1 MAKKIRENGI
11 VLSKVI
17 KPATEAF
24 KGSDGR
30 EVPAYPERHVV
41 TVACGEVDGE
51 NGIQDVLLAR
61 VTVEKEQY
69 NELKFMDNVDI
80 GYEYKGE
87 NKIKNAE
94 IFGKVKGSK

>member
-24 KGSDGR
+24 TGSDGR
-30 EVPAYPERHVV
+30 EIPAYPERPTI
-41 TVACGEVDGE
+41 TVACGEVDGD

-61 VTVEKEQY
+61 VVVEKDQY
-69 NELKFMDNVDI
+69 EEFKFMDVVDV
-80 GYEYKGE
+80 GYEYNGD

-94 IFGKVKGSK
+94 IFGKLKGSK